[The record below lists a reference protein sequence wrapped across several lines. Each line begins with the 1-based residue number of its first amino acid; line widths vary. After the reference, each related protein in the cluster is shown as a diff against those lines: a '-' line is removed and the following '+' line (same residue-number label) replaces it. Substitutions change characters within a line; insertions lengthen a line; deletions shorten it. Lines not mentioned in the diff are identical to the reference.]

1 MADPRESLET
11 APPPL
16 VAASG
21 SGIVYQIYANTGI
34 GDPINYATPIA
45 TTTTTTYTTTALNP
59 GGTYRLAVRALDS
72 STGLVDQNIDC
83 AVEIVLSAQG
93 TDVTARPVAPIGLR
107 AFPLAGGGIRVE
119 WSYLSLDRATL
130 PLGFHV
136 YVSTSG
142 PISYGTPQQTVVY
155 VRDLSAYGLTL
166 TGYTGGVVCTF
177 GVRAYNAVG
186 EEPNTTT
193 VSVVALAT
201 GPVAVDGLA
210 AIAS

>member
-11 APPPL
+11 TLPPL
-16 VAASG
+16 VSAAG

-59 GGTYRLAVRALDS
+59 GGTYRFAVRALDS
-72 STGLVDQNIDC
+72 STGLVDQNIDS

-93 TDVTARPVAPIGLR
+93 ADVTARPAPPIGLR
-107 AFPLAGGGIRVE
+107 ALPVAGGGIRVE

-130 PLGFHV
+130 PLGFNV

-142 PISYGTPQQTVVY
+142 QLSYGTPQQTVVY
-155 VRDLSAYGLTL
+155 VKGRSAYGVTL
-166 TGYTGGVVCTF
+166 TGYSGGAACTL
-177 GVRAYNAVG
+177 GVRAVNAVG

-193 VSVVALAT
+193 ITVVALAT
-201 GPVAVDGLA
+201 GPTAVDALVA
-210 AIAS
+210 AAS